1 MATKK
6 IKPTSN
12 GTRNTIISDFSSIT
26 TTSPEKSLLIKI
38 NPKSGRNNQGRITV
52 ENRRSGCKKFYR
64 LVDFKRSKDGIKAK
78 VVSIEYDPNRTA
90 RIALL
95 NYTDGTKSYIL
106 APVGLNVGDI
116 VESGL
121 GAEIKTGNS
130 LPLSAIPV
138 GTIIH
143 NIEMQPGRGAQL
155 IRSAGSSAQLM
166 AKENDYAVIRLTS
179 GELRL
184 IRLVCKATIGSVSNT
199 EHRNIKIGKAGKNFH
214 RGKRPNVRGSAKNPC
229 DHPHGGGEGKAP
241 IGKSAPV
248 SATGVIALGY
258 KTRKRNKPS
267 NKYIISRKKK

>member
-6 IKPTSN
+6 IKPISN
-12 GTRNTIISDFSSIT
+12 GTRNMIVSDFSTIT

-38 NPKSGRNNQGRITV
+38 NPRSGRNNQGRITV
-52 ENRRSGCKKFYR
+52 ENRRSGSKKFYR
-64 LVDFKRSKDGIKAK
+64 LIDFKRSKDGIKAK

-95 NYTDGTKSYIL
+95 NYVDGTKTYIL
-106 APVGLNVGDI
+106 APIGLNVGDI
-116 VESGL
+116 LESGL
-121 GAEIKTGNS
+121 TAEIRVGNS

-155 IRSAGSSAQLM
+155 VRSAGVSAQLM
-166 AKENDYAVIRLTS
+166 AKENDYAVIKLSS

-184 IRLVCKATIGSVSNT
+184 IRIECRATIGTVSNT

-241 IGKSAPV
+241 IGRPAPL

-258 KTRKRNKPS
+258 KTRNKKKPS
-267 NKYIISRKKK
+267 EKYIISRKK

>member
-1 MATKK
+1 VATKK
-6 IKPTSN
+6 IKPISN
-12 GTRNTIISDFSSIT
+12 GTRNMIVSDFSTIT

-52 ENRRSGCKKFYR
+52 ENRRSGSKKFYR
-64 LVDFKRSKDGIKAK
+64 LIDFKRSKDGIKAK

-95 NYTDGTKSYIL
+95 NYVDGTKTYIL
-106 APVGLNVGDI
+106 APIGLNVGDI
-116 VESGL
+116 LESGL
-121 GAEIKTGNS
+121 TAEIRVGNS

-155 IRSAGSSAQLM
+155 VRSAGVSAQLM
-166 AKENDYAVIRLTS
+166 AKENDYAVIKLSS

-184 IRLVCKATIGSVSNT
+184 IRIECRATIGTVSNT

-241 IGKSAPV
+241 IGRPAPL

-258 KTRKRNKPS
+258 KTRNKKKPS
-267 NKYIISRKKK
+267 EKYIISRKK